1 LPPSREADILSTPNA
16 GPGAP
21 SPGFPRLVVGLGN
34 PGPEYQGTRHN
45 VGFLALDRLATRL
58 DLQPSAFKA
67 GGQRIGDLYRDP
79 DRRFG
84 LLWPAT
90 FMNLSGG
97 AVAAG
102 LRRLETTPASIFVIL
117 DDFHL
122 PLGALRLRPMGSPG
136 GHKGLKSIVA
146 SLGTNAFPRLRVGV
160 GSPGLD
166 PVGFVLS
173 RFRRSESKIVEETL
187 ETASWAA
194 EDWIRG
200 VSLEELQTRYNRRK
214 P

>member
-1 LPPSREADILSTPNA
+1 LPPGREADILSTPNSSA
-16 GPGAP
+16 GAP
-21 SPGFPRLVVGLGN
+21 FSEPPRLVVGLGN
-34 PGPEYQGTRHN
+34 PGPEYEDTRHN
-45 VGFLALDRLATRL
+45 VGFLALDCLATRL
-58 DLQPSAFKA
+58 DLRPSPLKV
-67 GGQRIGDLYRDP
+67 GGRRIGDFYRDP
-79 DRRFG
+79 DRGFG

-102 LRRLETTPASIFVIL
+102 LRRLETTPSSIFVIL
-117 DDFHL
+117 DDFNL
-122 PLGALRLRPMGSPG
+122 PLGALRLRPSGSAG
-136 GHKGLKSIVA
+136 GHKGLKSITA
-146 SLGTNAFPRLRVGV
+146 SLGTDAFPRLRVGV
-160 GSPGLD
+160 GSPGSD

-173 RFRRSESKIVEETL
+173 RFRRSERKIVEETL

-200 VSLEELQTRYNRRK
+200 VPVEELQTRYNRRT